1 MLMVPSDPFERT
13 SSTLVAAS
21 KWVYAVAA
29 AAAVVAVDDA
39 AIVAVVA

>member
-29 AAAVVAVDDA
+29 AVVAADDAAIAAVVA
-39 AIVAVVA
+39 